1 MLGVLSPRGST
12 PVFRQRISIAGPSSR
27 CSLSFTKNSRS
38 SAGETRSMIAQSE
51 SRSYRFLSAR
61 PVSSGRNQREQSMP
75 RVRAVEEAYD
85 VEQYVCV

>member
-1 MLGVLSPRGST
+1 
-12 PVFRQRISIAGPSSR
+12 
-27 CSLSFTKNSRS
+27 
-38 SAGETRSMIAQSE
+38 MIAQSE
-51 SRSYRFLSAR
+51 SLSYRFLSAR